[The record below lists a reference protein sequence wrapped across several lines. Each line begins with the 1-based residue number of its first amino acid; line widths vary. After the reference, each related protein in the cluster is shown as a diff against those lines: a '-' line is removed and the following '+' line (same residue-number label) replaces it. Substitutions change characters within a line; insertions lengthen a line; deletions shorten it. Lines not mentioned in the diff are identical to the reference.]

1 MSATKPA
8 AAAGTPTLHAASS
21 PQGTPGQPVPAT
33 PALTAAQRQRAY
45 RQRAKRAVTQAIGD
59 EAHASRV
66 TLLALLGLDL
76 ALLDDRIGSHST
88 LITSQLPVKAWH
100 TYLNDPTLADAILDR
115 IVHSSHKIELKAG
128 KSMRDTEG
136 AAQPGVT
143 RDERAA

>member
-21 PQGTPGQPVPAT
+21 PQGTPGQPAPAT

-76 ALLDDRIGSHST
+76 ALLDDETARSRHSAARN
-88 LITSQLPVKAWH
+88 SARRV
-100 TYLNDPTLADAILDR
+100 LNTF
-115 IVHSSHKIELKAG
+115 
-128 KSMRDTEG
+128 
-136 AAQPGVT
+136 VT
-143 RDERAA
+143 RYAISLTGEA

>member
-33 PALTAAQRQRAY
+33 PVLTAAQRQRAY

-66 TLLALLGLDL
+66 TLLVLLGLDL
-76 ALLDDRIGSHST
+76 ALLDDETARSRHS
-88 LITSQLPVKAWH
+88 A
-100 TYLNDPTLADAILDR
+100 AR
-115 IVHSSHKIELKAG
+115 SSARRVINALVTRYGIEL
-128 KSMRDTEG
+128 EG
-136 AAQPGVT
+136 QDRT
-143 RDERAA
+143 